1 MEQSYWFI
9 TVMEKMEYDTKYSG
23 LNTGCTR
30 CWGFYTSKE
39 TALKALHHNWTD
51 MWETVYDYAV
61 LEECYEGIGNFTM
74 NRQFFKY
81 NQEKDGYFEI
91 EEPEYAKYLCNFAIG

>member
-1 MEQSYWFI
+1 MQTYWFI
-9 TVMEKMEYDTKYSG
+9 TVFEKMEYDTKYSG
-23 LNTGCTR
+23 LNTGCSR

-51 MWETVYDYAV
+51 MWETIYDYAV
-61 LEECYEGIGNFTM
+61 LEEYYEGIGNISN

-81 NQEKDGYFEI
+81 NQKQNGYFEI
-91 EEPEYAKYLCNFAIG
+91 EEPEYAKYILNFAIG